1 MFNDFLGY
9 SQISVE
15 IPETIELNVRLG
27 LMREVLYYFGE
38 DAAVFSGAI
47 KSLERRGWCVRQVAN
62 PEAALGELS
71 RRDCHVGLMQ
81 PECLTADGLLPL
93 ETLLQYGADLEW
105 LIILPENCL
114 DSPPLCKFIADN
126 FFDYHTLPI
135 VGELLA
141 NSLGHA
147 YGKAM
152 LRRHATPNVNFSEVL
167 LGRSEAMQGLYR
179 VMDKIRGVDT
189 PLLIGGESGT
199 GKELVAHLI
208 HQHSS
213 RGKAPFVTVNC
224 GTLPATLIQSELF
237 GHEKGSFTG
246 AHERKIGKIEAAQG
260 GTVFLD
266 EIGDLP
272 LKLQTNL
279 LRFLQ
284 EKTIER
290 VGSRQSLPIDVRV
303 IAATH
308 VELEQAVKGGTFRE
322 DLYYRLN
329 VLNINLPPLR
339 ERMGDVELL
348 ANAFLQK
355 FSRENHRRVKGLSKQ
370 ALRVMNNHSWPGNVR
385 ELINR
390 IQRAVVMSE
399 SRLISPQDLGLA
411 SRVVGHTFLTLDQ
424 ARKLAEAEAVR
435 NSLVCN
441 GNNISQTA
449 KQLGVSR
456 VTLYRLMNKLEIET
470 PRTCH

>member
-1 MFNDFLGY
+1 
-9 SQISVE
+9 
-15 IPETIELNVRLG
+15 
-27 LMREVLYYFGE
+27 MREVLYYCPGE
-38 DAAVFSGAI
+38 DREVFSGAI
-47 KSLERRGWCVRQVAN
+47 KSIEGRGWCVRQVASL
-62 PEAALGELS
+62 EAALEELS
-71 RRDCHVGLMQ
+71 HSDFYVGLMR
-81 PECLTADGLLPL
+81 PECLAADC
-93 ETLLQYGADLEW
+93 LLQLEALLQNGAEVEW
-105 LIILPENCL
+105 LIVLQENCL

-135 VGELLA
+135 EGERLA

-152 LRRHATPNVNFSEVL
+152 LRRHATPKNVNFSEVL

-213 RGKAPFVTVNC
+213 RAEAPFVTVNC

-272 LKLQTNL
+272 LNLQTNL

-290 VGSRQSLPIDVRV
+290 VGSRKSLPIDVRV

-308 VELEQAVKGGTFRE
+308 VELEQAVNGGTFRE

-329 VLNINLPPLR
+329 VLNLNLPPLR

-355 FSRENHRRVKGLSKQ
+355 FSRENHRRVKGLSKM
-370 ALRVMNNHSWPGNVR
+370 ALRVLNNHPWPGNVR

-399 SRLISPQDLGLA
+399 SRLITPKDLGLDKGVA
-411 SRVVGHTFLTLDQ
+411 DYNFPTLDQ

-456 VTLYRLMNKLEIET
+456 VTLYRLMNKLEIEP
-470 PRTCH
+470 PRTWQ

>member
-1 MFNDFLGY
+1 
-9 SQISVE
+9 
-15 IPETIELNVRLG
+15 
-27 LMREVLYYFGE
+27 MRDVLYYYPGE
-38 DAAVFSGAI
+38 DRGGFSGSI
-47 KSLERRGWCVRQVAN
+47 KSLERRGWRVRQVASL
-62 PEAALGELS
+62 EAALEELS
-71 RRDCHVGLMQ
+71 RSDFYVGLMQ
-81 PECLTADGLLPL
+81 PECLADDCLLPL
-93 ETLLQYGADLEW
+93 EALLQNGAEVEW
-105 LIILPENCL
+105 LIILHENCL

-135 VGELLA
+135 DGERLA

-147 YGKAM
+147 FGKAM
-152 LRRHATPNVNFSEVL
+152 LRRHAAQTNVDFSEIL
-167 LGRSEAMQGLYR
+167 FGRSEAMLGLYR
-179 VMDKIRGVDT
+179 MMGKIRGVDT

-213 RGKAPFVTVNC
+213 RAEAPFVIVNC

-272 LKLQTNL
+272 LNLQTNL

-290 VGSRQSLPIDVRV
+290 VGSRKSLPIDVRV

-329 VLNINLPPLR
+329 VLKIRLPPLR
-339 ERMGDVELL
+339 ERIGDVELL

-355 FSRENHRRVKGLSKQ
+355 FSQKNHRRVKGLSKM
-370 ALRVMNNHSWPGNVR
+370 ALRALNNHPWPGNVR

-399 SRLISPQDLGLA
+399 SRLITPRDLGLNKGVA
-411 SRVVGHTFLTLDQ
+411 DYNFPTLDQ
-424 ARKLAEAEAVR
+424 ARKHAEAEAVR
-435 NSLVCN
+435 NGLICN

-449 KQLGVSR
+449 RQLGVSR
-456 VTLYRLMNKLEIET
+456 VTLYRLMNKLEIEL
-470 PRTCH
+470 PPCQ

>member
-1 MFNDFLGY
+1 MRKL
-9 SQISVE
+9 QE
-15 IPETIELNVRLG
+15 AIELATRLG
-27 LMREVLYYFGE
+27 LMRDVLYYLGADTE
-38 DAAVFSGAI
+38 GCSGAI
-47 KSLERRGWCVRQVAN
+47 NCLERRGWRVRQVAN

-81 PECLTADGLLPL
+81 PERLTTDSLLPL

-135 VGELLA
+135 VGERLA

-152 LRRHATPNVNFSEVL
+152 LRRHATPKNVNFSEVL

-213 RGKAPFVTVNC
+213 RAKAPFVTVNC

-290 VGSRQSLPIDVRV
+290 VGSRQSLAIDVRV

-308 VELEQAVKGGTFRE
+308 VELEQAVKSGTFRE

-329 VLNINLPPLR
+329 VLNLNLPPLR

-355 FSRENHRRVKGLSKQ
+355 FSRENHRRVKGLSKK
-370 ALRVMNNHSWPGNVR
+370 ALRVMNNHPWPGNVR

-424 ARKLAEAEAVR
+424 TRKLAEAEAVR

-456 VTLYRLMNKLEIET
+456 VTLYRLMNKLEIEP
-470 PRTCH
+470 PRTCQ

>member
-1 MFNDFLGY
+1 MRNLLFFL
-9 SQISVE
+9 
-15 IPETIELNVRLG
+15 RD
-27 LMREVLYYFGE
+27 
-38 DAAVFSGAI
+38 DAEGCAGAI
-47 KSLERRGWCVRQVAN
+47 TCLERRGWRVRRVASLD
-62 PEAALGELS
+62 AARGELS
-71 RRDCHVGLMQ
+71 RHDFHVGLLQ
-81 PECLTADGLLPL
+81 PECLASDALHPL
-93 ETLLQYGADLEW
+93 ETLLQDGADLEW
-105 LIILPENCL
+105 LILLPENGL
-114 DSPPLCKFIADN
+114 NSSSPQLSRFVADN
-126 FFDYHTLPI
+126 FFDFHTLPI
-135 VGELLA
+135 EGERLA

-152 LRRHATPNVNFSEVL
+152 LRRHATPNEVDFSAAL

-179 VMDKIRGVDT
+179 LMDRIRSVDT

-213 RGKAPFVTVNC
+213 RAMAPFVTVNC
-224 GTLPATLIQSELF
+224 GTLPPALIQSELF

-246 AHERKIGKIEAAQG
+246 AHERKIGKLEAAQG

-272 LKLQTNL
+272 LLLQSNL

-290 VGSRQSLPIDVRV
+290 VGSRQSLTVDARV

-308 VELEQAVKGGTFRE
+308 VELEQAVKGGAFRE

-339 ERMGDVELL
+339 ERTGDVELL
-348 ANAFLQK
+348 ANAFLKK
-355 FSRENHRRVKGLSKQ
+355 FSREHHRRVKGFSSQ
-370 ALRVMNNHSWPGNVR
+370 ALRAMNNHPWPGNVR

-399 SRLISPQDLGLA
+399 SRLIRPQDLGLA
-411 SRVVGHTFLTLDQ
+411 SRWGAPSLTLDQ
-424 ARKLAEAEAVR
+424 ARKRAETETVRHCLA
-435 NSLVCN
+435 CN
-441 GNNISQTA
+441 GNNVSQTA

-456 VTLYRLMNKLEIET
+456 VTLYRLMNKLEIEP
-470 PRTCH
+470 PRINP